1 MTQSSQT
8 NEPSTS
14 DPVHLVR
21 SFMVQMGL
29 SILFDGSVQ
38 TGGRPPQ
45 ISGPGDAAAWIARPL
60 DWSVASIVDHVMLEL
75 GRGGIKLGTNDV
87 DRAARQI
94 VREDQRG
101 RLDRI
106 MQPLLFAE
114 LDIAEQAKARDAW
127 AHLVEAIFD
136 LDPAL
141 GAAVLQHFIWQVKRK
156 QLGHAVRHHLM
167 PVIVGPEQGS
177 GKTTFVRRFLGPLEE
192 LASDPVLL
200 SDLADPRSGDVLRF
214 PVVVIDDVER
224 LDPRLNAVLKSLIT
238 ATAVSRRLLRTSAAE
253 KRRQCATL
261 IGTANEPVRV
271 LIADPTGHRRFM
283 ELRFR
288 NGAVEKGGDPA
299 VWRTVN
305 ETDYGLLWRSV
316 NGFGPSPIEKHLTA
330 LAASQD
336 TAAPVDRLRE
346 CLVGLDLR
354 SEDVQNISERG
365 GVPAEKLRLLICALL
380 RTELRANEFSA
391 RMAVLVHDPAVP
403 FAPKKR
409 GAKGNVYPFKPLS

>member
-8 NEPSTS
+8 NEPGSL
-14 DPVHLVR
+14 DPLQLVR
-21 SFMVQMGL
+21 SYMARMGV

-38 TGGRPPQ
+38 TGSRLPQ
-45 ISGPGDAAAWIARPL
+45 ILGPDDAEAWTARPFE
-60 DWSVASIVDHVMLEL
+60 WSVASIVDHVMLEI
-75 GRGGIKLGTNDV
+75 RREGIKLGTTDV
-87 DRAARQI
+87 ARAARQI

-101 RLDRI
+101 RLDCI
-106 MQPLLFAE
+106 MRPLLFVK
-114 LDIAEQAKARDAW
+114 LDPAEQVKARDAW
-127 AHLVEAIFD
+127 VRLAEAVFD
-136 LDPAL
+136 LDATL
-141 GAAVLQHFIWQVKRK
+141 VVAVLQHFVWQVKCK
-156 QLGHAVRHHLM
+156 QLGLPVHHHLM

-177 GKTTFVRRFLGPLEE
+177 GKTTFVRQFLSPLEE

-238 ATAVSRRLLRTSAAE
+238 AAAVSRRLLRTSAAE

-261 IGTANEPVRV
+261 IGTANEAVRV
-271 LIADPTGHRRFM
+271 LIADPSGHRRFM

-305 ETDYGLLWRSV
+305 ETNFTLLWRSV
-316 NGFGPSPIEKHLTA
+316 DGFGPSPILPQLPA
-330 LAASQD
+330 LAAVHAA
-336 TAAPVDRLRE
+336 AAPVDRLRE

-365 GVPAEKLRLLICALL
+365 GVGAKGLQLLVSALL
-380 RTELRANEFSA
+380 REEIKPNAFSA

-403 FAPKKR
+403 FRPKVR
-409 GAKGNVYPFKPLS
+409 TAKGIVYPFKHLH